1 MREKLSFLIS
11 DWSDKSD
18 FSDESE
24 PSDQSKK
31 LLPFLFVG
39 LDEG

>member
-1 MREKLSFLIS
+1 MRGKLSFLIS

-18 FSDESE
+18 FSNESE

>member
-1 MREKLSFLIS
+1 MRGKFSFLIS

-31 LLPFLFVG
+31 LLPFLFIG